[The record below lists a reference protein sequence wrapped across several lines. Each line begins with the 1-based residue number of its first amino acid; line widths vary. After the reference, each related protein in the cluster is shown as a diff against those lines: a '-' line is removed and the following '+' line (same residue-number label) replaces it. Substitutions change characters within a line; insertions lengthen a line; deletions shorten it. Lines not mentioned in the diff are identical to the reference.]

1 MTITQSFSK
10 LSAVAAGIAI
20 AFALIAGV
28 FATATPAR
36 AAALTSA
43 QVSSIISLLQSFG
56 ADAATIANVQASL
69 TGGTPTTPSGNPNA
83 GSCPALSRSLQQ
95 GSTGADVMALQKF
108 LNSKAA
114 TQVSVSGAGS
124 PGMESTFFGPATAA
138 AVKKFQTL
146 NNVSAIGI
154 VGPQTRAAIAAVC
167 GNTTPGPG
175 TPTGPGLSVS
185 AGAQPANALAPSG
198 ASRVPFTT
206 FSITNNSGVVQ
217 TVNGVTVQRVGLGVD
232 SNLSGV
238 VLVDNTNNVQLGLSK
253 TLNSNHQAVIGDN
266 FTINPG
272 QTLSLTVAGNI
283 AGSGTAQAG
292 QILSLQVV
300 AVNST
305 AAVSGTLPIMGASHT
320 VNTTLTLGSV
330 STTTSSFDPGAAQSK
345 NIGDTGIRFT
355 GLKFQAGSAED
366 IKLYSI
372 RWRQVGSGSAS
383 DLANVVTNVNGTT
396 YPTVLDASGR
406 YYTSSFPGGIL
417 ITKGNSVDIYVQGDV
432 TGFNAAGRT
441 FDFDLDKATDVYF
454 VGQTYGYGISVP
466 SGATPWFNGYVAT
479 ISGGS
484 VTAISKANSGKGA
497 AQNVAINVSNQPLG
511 GFTTN
516 FLGEAVTVQGMD
528 FTIATSSLT
537 ATGDSHFTNI
547 SIVDENGAV
556 VATAVDASNSSS
568 GQTFTFSDTL
578 TFPVGTHSYYL
589 QGKIP
594 STVTGGSFSVSTA
607 PATAWRNV
615 TGQSTGN
622 TVSLSGVGSVTFNSM
637 TVRAGALTVTLD
649 TTPASQNI
657 NSGATGVLFANLLLN
672 ATQSGEDVR
681 MSSIPVNFTSTGSAS
696 NITGCQLYD
705 GSTLLNTSAVN
716 TLVSGTKATFS
727 LNNVL
732 KVTKGTTKS
741 LALKCN
747 VSSQATTSS
756 TYYFSTDT
764 TTSDWSVTGDT
775 SGSTI
780 TPTITSANSGTM
792 TVQSASL
799 AVSVDSSSPASTTAA
814 AGTTGQ
820 TVSII
825 KVRATNGAATLTDVG
840 LSLAAGTAANVT
852 NVRLQY
858 NGADVGGAVFGSGQ
872 TVATATVNSLALPAD
887 TDVKLT
893 VLADFT
899 DIGTGLAGVEGAV
912 IQIVPSAATAIGS
925 TGQITA
931 VGSGSTG
938 GVRIYNSVPV
948 FTYSTTGATLING
961 VNDLLSLSVAADS
974 KGDVGLYK
982 LTFSVAT
989 TTVTVTSP
997 TFTGPNG
1004 SVGTVA
1010 VTDTSTITVTFDSG
1024 SNTADS
1030 TVGAG
1035 TTKTYTLRG
1044 TVAGLTGSNSGSVS
1058 VALKADTSA
1067 SAIAQAAVVS
1077 PGLNVWSPLA
1087 TTSRDITTNDWTNS
1101 YALKGCFLS
1110 VGLGQNCTARV
1121 LSN

>member
-10 LSAVAAGIAI
+10 LSAVAAGIAV

-28 FATATPAR
+28 FATATPAH
-36 AAALTSA
+36 AAALTSL
-43 QVSSIISLLQSFG
+43 QVNSIIQLLQSFG

-69 TGGTPTTPSGNPNA
+69 TGGTPTTPTGNPNA

-124 PGMESTFFGPATAA
+124 PGLESTFFGPATAA

-167 GNTTPGPG
+167 GNTTPGTP

-185 AGAQPANALAPSG
+185 ASAQPANALAPSG

-217 TVNGVTVQRVGLGVD
+217 TINGVTVQRVGLGVD

-238 VLVDNTNNVQLGLSK
+238 VLVDNTNNIQLGLAK
-253 TLNSNHQAVIGDN
+253 TLNSNHQAVVGDN

-283 AGSGTAQAG
+283 AGSATAQAG

-396 YPTVLDASGR
+396 YPTVLDATGR

-417 ITKGNSVDIYVQGDV
+417 VTKGNSIDVYVQGDV

-441 FDFDLDKATDVYF
+441 FDFDLDKASDVYF

-466 SGATPWFNGYVAT
+466 AGATPWFNGYVAT

-497 AQNVAINVSNQPLG
+497 AQNVAINVTNQPLG

-528 FTIATSSLT
+528 FTISTTSLT

-556 VATAVDASNSSS
+556 VATAVDASNAASG

-637 TVRAGALTVTLD
+637 TVRSGALTVTLD

-657 NSGATGVLFANLLLN
+657 NSGSSAVLFANLLLN

-681 MSSIPVNFTSTGSAS
+681 MSAIPVNFTSTGNAS
-696 NITGCQLYD
+696 NVTGCQLYD
-705 GSTLLNTSAVN
+705 GATLLNTTAIN

-764 TTSDWSVTGDT
+764 NTADWSVTGDT

-780 TPTITSANSGTM
+780 TPTITSANGGTM
-792 TVQSASL
+792 TVQSATL
-799 AVSVDSSSPASTTAA
+799 TVAIDSSSPASTTAA
-814 AGTTGQ
+814 AGTNGQ

-825 KVRATNGAATLTDVG
+825 KVRAANGAATLQDVG
-840 LSLAAGTAANVT
+840 LKLAAGTASNVT

-872 TVATATVNSLALPAD
+872 QFATATVNSLALPAD

-899 DIGTGLAGVEGAV
+899 DIGTGKAGVEGAV

-931 VGSGSTG
+931 VGTGSTG

-948 FTYSTTGATLING
+948 FTYSTAGATLTSG
-961 VNDLLSLSVAADS
+961 VNDLLTLSVAADS
-974 KGDVGLYK
+974 MGDVGLYK
-982 LTFSVAT
+982 LTFSIAT
-989 TTVTVTSP
+989 STVSVTSP
-997 TFTGPNG
+997 TFTGPSG
-1004 SVGTVA
+1004 SVGTVT
-1010 VTDTSTITVTFDSG
+1010 VVGDNTITVVFDSG
-1024 SNTADS
+1024 SNTADA

-1035 TTKTYTLRG
+1035 TTKTYTLKG
-1044 TVAGLTGSNSGSVS
+1044 TVTGLSTTGSVS

-1067 SAIAQAAVVS
+1067 SVIDQAALVTPS
-1077 PGLNVWSPLA
+1077 LNVWSPLA

-1110 VGLGQNCTARV
+1110 VGLGQNCTSRV
-1121 LSN
+1121 ISK